1 MFSGD
6 TTMLYDYLDGILN
19 TVQFKDAA
27 VRLGISNIA
36 ALETATRYLFDSVDN
51 LVNPKSI
58 ADVMTSMGT
67 KISSLTIFNY
77 LKGLA
82 AAFILY
88 PVRHYDIKDKR
99 ALRQERMYYAA
110 DLGIRCVL
118 CFNKVRDTG
127 RLLENVLF
135 LELMRIEGRHLWGKV
150 PAGRLISSP
159 MVRTGLDT
167 IR

>member
-36 ALETATRYLFDSVDN
+36 ALETATRYLFDSVEN

-67 KISSLTIFNY
+67 ENIVT
-77 LKGLA
+77 
-82 AAFILY
+82 
-88 PVRHYDIKDKR
+88 YDIQLFEGACSCVHPLSGA
-99 ALRQERMYYAA
+99 AL
-110 DLGIRCVL
+110 
-118 CFNKVRDTG
+118 
-127 RLLENVLF
+127 
-135 LELMRIEGRHLWGKV
+135 
-150 PAGRLISSP
+150 
-159 MVRTGLDT
+159 
-167 IR
+167 

>member
-58 ADVMTSMGT
+58 ADVMTSMGG
-67 KISSLTIFNY
+67 SARVFAHF
-77 LKGLA
+77 GLR
-82 AAFILY
+82 
-88 PVRHYDIKDKR
+88 P
-99 ALRQERMYYAA
+99 
-110 DLGIRCVL
+110 
-118 CFNKVRDTG
+118 
-127 RLLENVLF
+127 
-135 LELMRIEGRHLWGKV
+135 
-150 PAGRLISSP
+150 SP
-159 MVRTGLDT
+159 WR
-167 IR
+167 